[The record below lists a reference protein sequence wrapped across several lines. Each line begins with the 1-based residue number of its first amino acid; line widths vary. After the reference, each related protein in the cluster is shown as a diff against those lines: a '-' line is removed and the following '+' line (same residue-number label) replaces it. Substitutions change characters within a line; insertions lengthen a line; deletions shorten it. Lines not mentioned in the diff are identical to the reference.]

1 MYYLSSLNI
10 GNPKLKQLM
19 LKKHDMKDTLVWTGI
34 MHGWQQD
41 TLENIKKKDI
51 F

>member
-1 MYYLSSLNI
+1 MKAVNV
-10 GNPKLKQLM
+10 KKQ
-19 LKKHDMKDTLVWTGI
+19 KADDMRDRVVWAGI

-51 F
+51 L